1 MKPHAE
7 HQDTNNTEMNMET
20 RRDERIHKLAQAL
33 KRTDKLHLK
42 DAAQLLGVSEMTIRR
57 DLTEPASTVVLL
69 GGYIVSDPK
78 SHAGHYFISDQH
90 GQNAARKQRLA
101 QAAAS
106 LIGENDTVFFDCGT
120 TLPYIIDAI
129 ADTLPFTAICC
140 AMNTFLALKEKP
152 ACNVILSGGEF
163 HADNALFTPIGA
175 HSILDDLCPT
185 LAFISAAGID
195 KDQGATCYNTNELA
209 MKHHAMLRA
218 RQRVLVADSSKY
230 GKVLP
235 VRIGELRAFDLLVSD
250 SAPEQDLNN
259 WLAQQNI
266 PLRLP

>member
-1 MKPHAE
+1 
-7 HQDTNNTEMNMET
+7 MET
-20 RRDERIHKLAQAL
+20 RRDERIHKLTQAL
-33 KRTDKLHLK
+33 KHTDKLHLK

-57 DLTEPASTVVLL
+57 DLSECASTVVLL

-78 SHAGHYFISDQH
+78 HHVGHYFISDQH

-101 QAAAS
+101 QVAAG
-106 LIGENDTVFFDCGT
+106 LIAENDTVFFDCGT
-120 TLPYIIDAI
+120 TVPYIIDA
-129 ADTLPFTAICC
+129 LPDSLSFTAVCC

-195 KDQGATCYNTNELA
+195 KDQGATCYNINELA
-209 MKHHAMLRA
+209 MKHHAMRRA
-218 RQRVLVADSSKY
+218 RQRILIADSSKY

-235 VRIGELRAFDLLVSD
+235 ARIGELRRFDMLVSD
-250 SAPEQDLNN
+250 SAPDEALAASM
-259 WLAQQNI
+259 AQQ
-266 PLRLP
+266 LLALHLPGA